1 MIFGE
6 IRATAIAVREKK
18 TLYLLFADEVLL
30 LR

>member
-6 IRATAIAVREKK
+6 IRATAIAVRKK
-18 TLYLLFADEVLL
+18 PLYLLFADEVLL